1 MMKMI
6 MVTLVLLMLV
16 QVPAIYGE
24 EAPSLPSSSHSLS
37 KIPSRLGSSLPH
49 GHGDAIFRIHKS
61 TSEISKILANG
72 QHFKHRRPNKFPRTS
87 ILKAPILETPFP
99 DNHIPL
105 SPNVRIIYPPF
116 S

>member
-61 TSEISKILANG
+61 TSEISKILA
-72 QHFKHRRPNKFPRTS
+72 HDRRPNKFPRTS